1 MDNFKKK
8 LKLSYVLN
16 NLIGNQL
23 KKRGKS
29 KLFLNEQIS
38 SITKDGLKVKLRKF
52 YYKWVA
58 YFINKEYKEK
68 PDTTEVKYYKAAGVL
83 EEPNYIFI
91 LSYIFS
97 GESTL
102 RYFHLK
108 NGRSKDYTLDS
119 ATNKWTLEVTSEDI
133 TTPGH
138 TYYNDAMGKLIDAA
152 TASGATYGGVTYKM
166 VAAPATSPEWV
177 NAFPASE
184 IFEGFDEY
192 SKSLLSPMRKAIKKQ

>member
-38 SITKDGLKVKLRKF
+38 SVTKDGLKVKLRKF

-58 YFINKEYKEK
+58 YYINKEYKGT
-68 PDTTEVKYYKAAGVL
+68 PDTTKVKYYKAAGVL

-91 LSYIFS
+91 LSYIYS
-97 GESTL
+97 GESKL
-102 RYFHLK
+102 DYFHLK
-108 NGRSKDYTLDS
+108 NGRRKNYALDS

-133 TTPGH
+133 KKPAH

-152 TASGATYGGVTYKM
+152 TTSGVTYNEITYKM
-166 VAAPATSPEWV
+166 VDAPATSPEWV

-192 SKSLLSPMRKAIKKQ
+192 SKGLLSPMRKAIKKQ